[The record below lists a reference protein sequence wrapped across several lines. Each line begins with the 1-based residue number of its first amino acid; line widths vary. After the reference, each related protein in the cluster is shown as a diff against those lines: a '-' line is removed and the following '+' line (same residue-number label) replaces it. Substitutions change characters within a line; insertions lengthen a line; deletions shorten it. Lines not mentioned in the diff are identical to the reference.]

1 MEVVEEEKEEEE
13 EENKGEK
20 RGGEELEEKEE
31 EEEEERRTAA
41 AITTTIFAGLFGLH
55 FPGYS
60 PPKPEL
66 VAETLGYLVCVSRQA
81 QCDLHKAQLN
91 TGSMIW
97 NSSRCVSMA
106 WHCSGNARLKVRRL
120 SVWF

>member
-1 MEVVEEEKEEEE
+1 MEVVEEVKEEEE

-66 VAETLGYLVCVSRQA
+66 VAEHWGTWCACQGKNRVAYIRHNLTLA
-81 QCDLHKAQLN
+81 P
-91 TGSMIW
+91 
-97 NSSRCVSMA
+97 
-106 WHCSGNARLKVRRL
+106 
-120 SVWF
+120 